1 MCFHRG
7 HHQHSRHRLGGVH
20 ETAVVEKDADLIWPE
35 PGEKS
40 LLARDMPS
48 AIARA
53 VWQDGQI
60 AALAAGLKPAGS
72 DISQFVGG
80 KRRNLVEDIALCEFP
95 SVEKS
100 RDALRD
106 LISQGD
112 CKKGER
118 YCLVHHMFERGV
130 VVVVAPAGID
140 LIEICYGEGLIETAR
155 LCSID
160 KDLAGQVDD
169 GLYGRDRRR
178 AVACLQTT
186 NRGVCRQQE
195 LVWADL
201 KNLSQGALRR
211 SF

>member
-130 VVVVAPAGID
+130 VVVVAPAVIY
-140 LIEICYGEGLIETAR
+140 LIEIVCGEYFIETAR
-155 LCSID
+155 LCAVNKYLSR
-160 KDLAGQVDD
+160 LVND
-169 GLYGRDRRR
+169 GLHRSDRRR
-178 AVACLQTT
+178 TVACLQPADC
-186 NRGVCRQQE
+186 GVRRQQE

-201 KNLSQGALRR
+201 ENLSQGVLRR